1 MSRTTCR
8 LAIALVLS
16 LLLHISPFTA
26 DFIHL
31 PPPAARTAQPMR
43 AELRA
48 AMPPPPPLAL
58 NRPETASRSPKKNE
72 RVATATTASNNHWQ
86 QEVRKQ
92 FKKQQ
97 ESGQFYPAEAIA
109 QGLEGEALVLMLH
122 DENGQVAAAR
132 IEQGSGQPILD
143 GGAGA
148 TLATRRC
155 TTRGIVA
162 GALQTSLISCRYPT
176 KNAVSRRIRYI
187 IHENI
192 SFRR

>member
-8 LAIALVLS
+8 LAVALMLS
-16 LLLHISPFTA
+16 LLFHISPFIT

-31 PPPAARTAQPMR
+31 PPPAAHPAQPMR

-48 AMPPPPPLAL
+48 AIPPPPPLAL
-58 NRPETASRSPKKNE
+58 NQPETASRSPEKKE
-72 RVATATTASNNHWQ
+72 RVATAAAASNNHWQ

-97 ESGQFYPAEAIA
+97 ENGQFYPAEAIA
-109 QGLEGEALVLMLH
+109 QGLEGEALVLMVL

-143 GGAGA
+143 AA
-148 TLATRRC
+148 
-155 TTRGIVA
+155 
-162 GALQTSLISCRYPT
+162 ALRAVRALHSLPA
-176 KNAVSRRIRYI
+176 NAPREALLPVR
-187 IHENI
+187 
-192 SFRR
+192 FRLH